1 MIEQLIKKLLP
12 QDVEVDTDL
21 INLYIQCSKQA
32 IQNYINDETVNVE
45 ETYPNEIVELVVF
58 YINKSRML
66 ESMYS
71 NGNVKSVSSA
81 GRSVTFMT
89 MEELCDSIPD
99 YIKARLKRKV
109 KVKVWQLWQSM
120 TYSMT
125 LKLLC
130 FAL

>member
-1 MIEQLIKKLLP
+1 MIELVKKLINFE
-12 QDVEVDTDL
+12 VEDL
-21 INLYIQCSKQA
+21 VIEFYLTNSINA
-32 IQNYINDETVNVE
+32 IKNYINDDTVDVE
-45 ETYPNEIVELVVF
+45 QVYNNEVVELAVF
-58 YINKSRML
+58 FINKSRML

-109 KVKVWQLWQSM
+109 KVKVW
-120 TYSMT
+120 
-125 LKLLC
+125 
-130 FAL
+130 

>member
-1 MIEQLIKKLLP
+1 MIELVKKLINF
-12 QDVEVDTDL
+12 EVDDEVIEFYL
-21 INLYIQCSKQA
+21 ANAINA
-32 IQNYINDETVNVE
+32 IRNYINDDTVDVE
-45 ETYPNEIVELVVF
+45 QVYNNEVVELAVF
-58 YINKSRML
+58 FINKSRML

-109 KVKVWQLWQSM
+109 KVKVW
-120 TYSMT
+120 
-125 LKLLC
+125 
-130 FAL
+130 

>member
-1 MIEQLIKKLLP
+1 MIELVKKLINF
-12 QDVEVDTDL
+12 EVDDEVIEFYL
-21 INLYIQCSKQA
+21 ANAINA
-32 IQNYINDETVNVE
+32 IRNYINDDTVDVE
-45 ETYPNEIVELVVF
+45 ETYPNEITELAVF
-58 YINKSRML
+58 FINKSRML

-109 KVKVWQLWQSM
+109 KVKVW
-120 TYSMT
+120 
-125 LKLLC
+125 
-130 FAL
+130 

>member
-21 INLYIQCSKQA
+21 INFYIANAEQA

-109 KVKVWQLWQSM
+109 KVKVW
-120 TYSMT
+120 
-125 LKLLC
+125 
-130 FAL
+130 